1 MSQIPAE
8 VRDRIIAAA
17 NELYEQAGRE
27 VFPTVDTVR
36 RAAKAD
42 MNTTS
47 TIMRD
52 WRRQQTAQAAPVA
65 VTVPEAVS
73 QANRVALVAMWQQ
86 AQELA
91 NESLRAAQ
99 TAWEVEREELDS
111 MRYELANAFEEQAAE
126 LEHVRNDFANE
137 AKVHQTQLQQL
148 NTELSTVRDDL
159 VKAVTRA
166 ERVEARTEEIERRA
180 TELRLELERAHGD
193 VDLARKSLSDEQE
206 AKQSLLNQL
215 EKVREELADSR
226 VVAQRDNEEL
236 RRKVASVKEEIK
248 LLSKQ
253 LVDAQTAKNEMAKEL
268 LDARKETAKA
278 REDYSMAQGQLKGHA
293 EQLTI
298 FEALFKRLAADEIE
312 RLRGS
317 DSK

>member
-8 VRDRIIAAA
+8 VRERIVAAA
-17 NELYEQAGRE
+17 NELYEELGRE
-27 VFPTVDTVR
+27 AFPTVDTVR

-47 TIMRD
+47 TVMKD

-73 QANRVALVAMWQQ
+73 QANSVALAAMWQQ

-99 TAWEVEREELDS
+99 AAWETEREELDA
-111 MRYELANAFEEQAAE
+111 MRLELATAYEEQAGEFETLRIEA
-126 LEHVRNDFANE
+126 ASE
-137 AKVHQTQLQQL
+137 AKAHMAQLEQVRSE
-148 NTELSTVRDDL
+148 TGAVRDEL
-159 VKAVTRA
+159 AKAVTRA

-180 TELRLELERAHGD
+180 TELRLDLERAHSD
-193 VDLARKSLSDEQE
+193 VDLARKMLGDEQE
-206 AKQSLLNQL
+206 ARQSLLNQL

-226 VVAQRDNEEL
+226 AVTQRDNEES
-236 RRKVASVKEEIK
+236 REKMASAKEEIK

-253 LVDAQTAKNEMAKEL
+253 LLDAQTAKNDVEKEL
-268 LDARKETAKA
+268 LNARKEAAKA
-278 REDYSMAQGQLKGHA
+278 REDYLMAEGQLKGHA
-293 EQLTI
+293 EQLAI
-298 FEALFKRLAADEIE
+298 YEALFKRLAADEIE
-312 RLRGS
+312 RLRNAEA
-317 DSK
+317 K